1 MSQITQM
8 QKIKPGLDGAAHCA
22 FVHST
27 RWMSLSAEQQSLYSS
42 NGRTVHA
49 GWPHPLKDHLL
60 NQSSHHIDMHR
71 AALAGQRAADIYLWT
86 LSWVWHV
93 TKLKLLH
100 YYFPKKKRGPEASL
114 PPTPASIDGSICCK
128 GSRCSFVGKLSLWC
142 CPVKELPYHFLEC
155 EVMYT
160 KDQVRMA
167 VILLW
172 SCLI

>member
-1 MSQITQM
+1 MSPTRGWTPELISPGCQSCHLCMPFPIT
-8 QKIKPGLDGAAHCA
+8 CRA
-22 FVHST
+22 FTGISH
-27 RWMSLSAEQQSLYSS
+27 
-42 NGRTVHA
+42 
-49 GWPHPLKDHLL
+49 HLL

-114 PPTPASIDGSICCK
+114 PPTPAPIDGSICCK